1 MGAGVRMEKPFYIPY
16 DQIKTGHSAEMT
28 VVMEDGLVREFSR
41 LIGDTD
47 SFHVSDEAAGATVFG
62 SRICHGVHLLAY
74 VSVAIG
80 QKLPG
85 FGTVYLSHAFT
96 FDNPVYIGDRVV
108 VSIKVLEKLDG
119 RRLRLDTTITRG
131 DGELVLTGQAV
142 VKTYR

>member
-1 MGAGVRMEKPFYIPY
+1 MGACVSMKKPFYIPY
-16 DQIKTGHSAEMT
+16 DQIKTGDSAEMT
-28 VVMEDGLVREFSR
+28 AVMEDGLVREFSH

-47 SFHVSDEAAGATVFG
+47 SFHVSDEAAAATVFG

-85 FGTVYLSHAFT
+85 FGTIYLSHAFT
-96 FDNPVYIGDRVV
+96 FVSPVYIGDAIT

-119 RRLRLDTTITRG
+119 RRLHLDTTITRG

>member
-1 MGAGVRMEKPFYIPY
+1 MKEPFYISY
-16 DQIKTGHSAEMT
+16 DQIKTGDLAEMT
-28 VVMEDGLVREFSR
+28 ARMEDSLVREFSR
-41 LIGDTD
+41 LVGDKD
-47 SFHVSDEAAGATVFG
+47 SFHVSDEAAAATVFG

-96 FDNPVYIGDRVV
+96 FARPVYIGDTIT

-119 RRLRLDTTITRG
+119 HRVRLDTTITRE

-142 VKTYR
+142 IKTYR